1 MLKPVLLVDDNA
13 KDIELALYVLETST
27 LANPVNVVR
36 DGEEALDYLVC
47 RQRYA
52 DRPQINP
59 ALILLDIKMPKMNGI
74 EVLQILRLTPRF
86 RDIPVLVLTTSQEEE
101 DFVRSANL
109 GVSAFILKPLDATG
123 FSVTIAQLG
132 LGCAVPGKGQDHE
145 LRINPGL

>member
-109 GVSAFILKPLDATG
+109 GVSAFILKPLDVTG

-132 LGCAVPGKGQDHE
+132 LGCAVPGKGQDRE